1 MKRAGLLSA
10 GALAAL
16 LGAVAC
22 SASSPQD
29 TYWDGYAQG
38 ETIDTAPDPDPDCG
52 KGIDPKD
59 VAAYINACASWPKDS
74 DAECGAMLP
83 DDVDSVV
90 WMAGCN
96 DGAQG
101 TPNHSAYG
109 PRPK

>member
-1 MKRAGLLSA
+1 MGTVSPIGAIFPLYEPGGHMKRAGLLSA

-38 ETIDTAPDPDPDCG
+38 EITDTALDPDPDYG

-59 VAAYINACASWPKDS
+59 VAEYINACAS
-74 DAECGAMLP
+74 
-83 DDVDSVV
+83 
-90 WMAGCN
+90 
-96 DGAQG
+96 
-101 TPNHSAYG
+101 
-109 PRPK
+109 